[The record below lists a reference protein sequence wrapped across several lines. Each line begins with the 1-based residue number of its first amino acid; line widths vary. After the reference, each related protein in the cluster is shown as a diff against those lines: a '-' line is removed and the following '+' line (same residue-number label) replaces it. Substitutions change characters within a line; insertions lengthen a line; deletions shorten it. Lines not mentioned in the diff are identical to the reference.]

1 MLAAWNRDRLRRDA
15 TVVWLRARPATLA
28 ARVGDGRGRPLLA
41 DDPAGTL
48 VALDRVRR
56 PLYAEVTDVAFDV
69 DALWPHEI
77 VDLITRV
84 VA

>member
-1 MLAAWNRDRLRRDA
+1 M
-15 TVVWLRARPATLA
+15 
-28 ARVGDGRGRPLLA
+28 LA

-77 VDLITRV
+77 VDLVVRV